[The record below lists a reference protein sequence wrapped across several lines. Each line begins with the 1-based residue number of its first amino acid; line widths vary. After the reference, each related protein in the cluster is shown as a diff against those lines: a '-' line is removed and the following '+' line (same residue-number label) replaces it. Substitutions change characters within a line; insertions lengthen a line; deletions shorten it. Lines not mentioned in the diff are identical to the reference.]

1 MKLTLEIN
9 KRLFT
14 LNPQSFKILIYY
26 KAFYF
31 NYKKMPSMRKV
42 SEVTKISYHTIRK
55 AVIEL
60 YLFLKS
66 DADAQTSL
74 YKEYSFILPKIETVY
89 NRYIDTNGTP
99 KEEEIIWDRVLVEA
113 EKHHYKNLPKYYWK
127 VGIATRNLIRE
138 IGEENI
144 DKYIKWFFKYK
155 SHISKFNAGI
165 FYYDG
170 IVTEF
175 KADLG
180 FLKKTTSS
188 KKRKEV
194 FEEEAKEEEKRI
206 FSKLLERK
214 EKGIMDEYDKE
225 LLSYYKKQGWLN
237 SDN

>member
-26 KAFYF
+26 KIFYLL
-31 NYKKMPSMRKV
+31 YKKVPSMRKI
-42 SEVTKISYHTIRK
+42 SEATKISYHTIRK
-55 AVIEL
+55 AVVEL
-60 YLFLKS
+60 YLFLKNE
-66 DADAQTSL
+66 ADSQSSI
-74 YKEYSFILPKIETVY
+74 YKEYSFILSKIEPIY
-89 NRYIDTNGTP
+89 NKYMNTDNIP
-99 KEEEIIWDRVLVEA
+99 KGEEIIWDKILTKA
-113 EKHHYKNLPKYYWK
+113 EEHHYKDLPKYYWK
-127 VGIATRNLIRE
+127 IGLLIRKL
-138 IGEENI
+138 IRAVGDENV
-144 DKYIKWFFKYK
+144 DKYIKWFFKHK
-155 SHISKFNAGI
+155 THISKFNAGI
-165 FYYDG
+165 FLYDG
-170 IVTEF
+170 IIAEF

-225 LLSYYKKQGWLN
+225 LLRYYKKQGWPS